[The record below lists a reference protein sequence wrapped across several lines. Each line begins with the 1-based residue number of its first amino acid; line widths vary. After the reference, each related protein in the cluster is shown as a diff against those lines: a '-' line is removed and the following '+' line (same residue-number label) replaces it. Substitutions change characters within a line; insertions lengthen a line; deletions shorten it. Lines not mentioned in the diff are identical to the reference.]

1 MNALQRGERSVRSSG
16 AVFVPRTCLPVSTEC
31 TDRRS
36 VRGACVTY
44 SVLRRVRVSESSV
57 CWSPR
62 AQAKTTVSTKT
73 GNTIKEKPAE
83 LSSCARRRG
92 ACTLVP
98 ARLRARVACAMW
110 SMRMHRLQSQR
121 RREGRTH
128 QLLEEK

>member
-16 AVFVPRTCLPVSTEC
+16 AVFVPRTCLIVYLPVCTEC

-73 GNTIKEKPAE
+73 GNTIKKKPAE
-83 LSSCARRRG
+83 LSSCAR
-92 ACTLVP
+92 
-98 ARLRARVACAMW
+98 
-110 SMRMHRLQSQR
+110 LQIQR
-121 RREGRTH
+121 RREG
-128 QLLEEK
+128 